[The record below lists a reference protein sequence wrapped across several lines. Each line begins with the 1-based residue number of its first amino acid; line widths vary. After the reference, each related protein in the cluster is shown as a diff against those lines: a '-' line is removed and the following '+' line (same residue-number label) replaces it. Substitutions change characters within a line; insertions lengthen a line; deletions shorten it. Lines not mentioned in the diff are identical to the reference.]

1 VSTTRDRRSEA
12 LHLIFAGTPEFAAV
26 HLQALLDAGR
36 HRVVGVYTQPDRAA
50 GRGKKLAPSP
60 VKALALR
67 QGLPVFQPSHLKT
80 PEAQAELATLTA
92 DLMVV
97 VAYGL
102 LLPQPVLDIPPLGCI
117 NVHASLLPRWRGAAP
132 IQRAIQAGD
141 TETGICIMAMDSGLD
156 TGPVLYR
163 ESCPIDPDDTGA
175 SLRDRLANLG
185 SRLLLTAIDG
195 LVAGTVKPEPQDDR
209 LATYAAKIAKH
220 EAVID
225 WRKDA
230 VDIERLV
237 RAFNPAPV
245 AFTTV
250 AGERLR
256 VWAARARAEVT
267 HLPPG
272 TVIAFGAT
280 GLSVACGRGI
290 LDITELQFAGRN
302 RMPATVAVNSRG
314 DDCVPGQSLGS

>member
-1 VSTTRDRRSEA
+1 VSTAPELRSEV
-12 LHLIFAGTPEFAAV
+12 LNLIFAGTPEFAAV
-26 HLQALLDAGR
+26 HLQALIDAGR
-36 HRVVGVYTQPDRAA
+36 HRVVGVYTQPDRPA

-60 VKALALR
+60 VKALALH
-67 QGLPVFQPSHLKT
+67 QGLPVFQPSHLKS
-80 PEAQAELATLTA
+80 PEVQAELAALAA

-102 LLPQPVLDIPPLGCI
+102 LLPQAVLDIPPLGCI
-117 NVHASLLPRWRGAAP
+117 NVHASRLPRWRGAAP

-141 TETGICIMAMDSGLD
+141 TETGICIMAMDAGLD

-163 ESCPIDPDDTGA
+163 ESCRIRADDTGA
-175 SLRDRLANLG
+175 SLQDRLADLG
-185 SRLLLTAIDG
+185 GRVLLTAIDG
-195 LVAGTVKPEPQDDR
+195 LAAGTVKPEPQDDR
-209 LATYAAKIAKH
+209 LATYAAKIAKQ
-220 EAVID
+220 EAAID

-230 VDIERLV
+230 VEIELLV

-245 AFTTV
+245 AFTTL

-256 VWAARARAEVT
+256 VWAAKARAEVT
-267 HLPPG
+267 HSPAG

-302 RMPATVAVNSRG
+302 RMLATAAFNSRG
-314 DDCVPGQSLGS
+314 DDCRPGQLLGS